1 MALTQM
7 EKDVKQLTS
16 AREKLEKELTALR
29 EKASSDELTTAELRT
44 KLQTV
49 EKQLQEVQAAK
60 QAGESALHELRME
73 KERAVKQIEEEWKL
87 KLDVHYNLGVVLVE
101 QARNAE
107 AAIMYERTL
116 RLDPMHE
123 SALLNLAGIYAGTA
137 QWQTADEYIARATA
151 AHPRSKLVASFTA
164 QFRNLQRS

>member
-1 MALTQM
+1 MAETPPPFS
-7 EKDVKQLTS
+7 TGI
-16 AREKLEKELTALR
+16 ARYIAGDLAGAETAFRAALA
-29 EKASSDELTTAELRT
+29 EYDEQEADAGGGSPPSLVPGTA
-44 KLQTV
+44 
-49 EKQLQEVQAAK
+49 
-60 QAGESALHELRME
+60 
-73 KERAVKQIEEEWKL
+73 EWKL